1 MTNQIKIA
9 VVGVG
14 RWGVHLLRNFLEH
27 PQVIVAAVVDPN
39 PECLAKIKRQY
50 FSNNTTNNHVFFT
63 TEWSEIKQII
73 DLDAVV
79 IATPASTHYSLITDA
94 LNWGYHVLAEKPL
107 TLDPTECHK
116 LCQLAEK
123 QQRQLMVDH
132 TYLFHPAVE
141 RGQTVV
147 QAGELGN
154 LRYGYACRTHL
165 GPVRQDVDALWDLA
179 IHDIAIFNAWL
190 GQQPVS
196 VQASGRVWL
205 QGGHGDTEDTGIRRY
220 GDTGNTDEIL
230 SASPPLSLSASPRLP
245 TPGATTGGTPA
256 THWLLSASSET
267 ASSFTSSGLADL
279 VWVTLTYA
287 NGFQAY
293 IHLCWLNTDKQRR
306 LVVVGS
312 RGSLIFDEMS
322 AISPLTLLHGELE
335 VQGNSYIPIN
345 QSQQVL
351 QIEKNEPLKRVCDRF
366 VSCVHNNSPCP
377 VSSGWVGTQL
387 VNILAA
393 LTQSLNQGGKPVV
406 LNTNQY

>member
-27 PQVIVAAVVDPN
+27 PQVMVAAVVDPN
-39 PECLAKIKRQY
+39 PECLANIKRQY
-50 FSNNTTNNHVFFT
+50 LSKNTTNNNVLLT

-94 LNWGYHVLAEKPL
+94 LDWGYHILAEKPL
-107 TLDPTECHK
+107 TLDPTECYK
-116 LCQLAEK
+116 LCQLAQK

-141 RGQTVV
+141 RGQTIV
-147 QAGELGN
+147 QAGELGD

-205 QGGHGDTEDTGIRRY
+205 QERHGGISS
-220 GDTGNTDEIL
+220 L
-230 SASPPLSLSASPRLP
+230 SSPSPLSLSK
-245 TPGATTGGTPA
+245 
-256 THWLLSASSET
+256 
-267 ASSFTSSGLADL
+267 GLADL
-279 VWVTLTYA
+279 VWVTLNYA

-293 IHLCWLNTDKQRR
+293 IHLCWLNVDKQRR
-306 LVVVGS
+306 LVIVGS

-322 AISPLTLLHGELE
+322 AVSPLTLLHGELE
-335 VQGNSYIPIN
+335 MQGNHFIPIN
-345 QSQQVL
+345 QSQQVV

-366 VSCVHNNSPCP
+366 VNCVHNNSACL

-393 LTQSLNQGGKPVV
+393 LTKSLNQDGKLVV
-406 LNTNQY
+406 LNTNLY